1 MSLSR
6 PPAVHGRLTSPSRPP
21 TAITDLRVLA
31 PDLLRTRAAQ
41 SSKAVWKTLEPAS
54 DVMPKMSFSQEKLAY
69 IPPAPGTIPTKHRNT
84 KGIFGQFVD
93 KAIRLKVQTLE
104 PKP

>member
-1 MSLSR
+1 MSA
-6 PPAVHGRLTSPSRPP
+6 PYKN
-21 TAITDLRVLA
+21 TAEED
-31 PDLLRTRAAQ
+31 DLLRTRAAQ

-93 KAIRLKVQTLE
+93 KAIRLKVNLKSTSH
-104 PKP
+104 